1 MSTLSNI
8 PKARYDWI
16 VGTLRDMRAGLMA
29 GEQGDRFNAIHA
41 LMTLGFARYSIVT
54 SAISEA
60 RIYWLTDAGKA
71 ELERIEAHGR
81 CTNEPT

>member
-1 MSTLSNI
+1 MSEIHNI

-16 VGTLRDMRAGLMA
+16 VETMRHMRAGLMA

-41 LMTLGFARYSIVT
+41 LMTLGLARYSIVT
-54 SAISEA
+54 STISEA

-71 ELERIEAHGR
+71 ELDRIDALKEGG
-81 CTNEPT
+81 NEPA